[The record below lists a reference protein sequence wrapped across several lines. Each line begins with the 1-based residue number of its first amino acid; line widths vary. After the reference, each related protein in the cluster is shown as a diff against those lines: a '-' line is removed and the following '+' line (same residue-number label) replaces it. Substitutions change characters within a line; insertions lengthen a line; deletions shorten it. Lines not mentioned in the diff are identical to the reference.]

1 MAGNRK
7 KDPELMK
14 EICSFV
20 EDYYFEYH
28 CSPTI
33 RKIASALGIAKTTA
47 YRYLIEMDEKGML
60 KYDGQSIDTKNIQRS
75 DYKMNRAPVIG
86 SIACGS
92 PELTDEAFE
101 EFVALPVALFGEGDF
116 YVLRTHGD
124 SMIEAGI
131 DDGDKVVVRKQNH
144 ANAGDIVVAL
154 VDNETTL
161 KTYYPEPEN
170 HRIRL
175 HPENKTMKDIIVR
188 ECYIQGVAEHV
199 IKKLNGR

>member
-1 MAGNRK
+1 MRSK
-7 KDPELMK
+7 SPELMK
-14 EICSFV
+14 EICTYVS
-20 EDYYFEYH
+20 DYYRIKRS
-28 CSPTI
+28 SPSVSE
-33 RKIASALGIAKTTA
+33 IAKGVGIAKTTA

-161 KTYYPEPEN
+161 KTYYPEPEK
-170 HRIRL
+170 HRISL

>member
-1 MAGNRK
+1 
-7 KDPELMK
+7 
-14 EICSFV
+14 
-20 EDYYFEYH
+20 
-28 CSPTI
+28 
-33 RKIASALGIAKTTA
+33 
-47 YRYLIEMDEKGML
+47 
-60 KYDGQSIDTKNIQRS
+60 
-75 DYKMNRAPVIG
+75 
-86 SIACGS
+86 
-92 PELTDEAFE
+92 
-101 EFVALPVALFGEGDF
+101 
-116 YVLRTHGD
+116 
-124 SMIEAGI
+124 MIEAGI

-161 KTYYPEPEN
+161 KTYPEPEK